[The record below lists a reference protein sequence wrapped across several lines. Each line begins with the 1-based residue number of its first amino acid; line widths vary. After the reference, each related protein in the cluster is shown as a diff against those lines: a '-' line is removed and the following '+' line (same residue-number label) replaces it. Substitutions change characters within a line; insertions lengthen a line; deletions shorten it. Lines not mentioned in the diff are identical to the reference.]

1 MLNTKYLAIPL
12 LLVSAILTGCATSRS
27 EVKLST
33 TATTPATATAV
44 SAQTQSASNGKTV
57 FIRSVKD
64 ERVFEEAPKEP
75 STPSLGSE
83 GAKGSP
89 ELIKAKAIARKRNT
103 FGKALGDVLL
113 GEGQTVTGVVKNDL
127 KNALKKA
134 GYRVEEFDAS
144 RPDMIVLDVHIK
156 QFWAWFQPGFWAI
169 KLNANI
175 ETVID
180 VSGSGSPTTVS
191 VHTEDSR
198 QVATDS
204 AWIEAVDKGRQAYE
218 AEAAI
223 KLKDLQK

>member
-33 TATTPATATAV
+33 TTATTQ
-44 SAQTQSASNGKTV
+44 SAEAISASNGRTV
-57 FIRSVKD
+57 YIRSVRD

-75 STPSLGSE
+75 STPSLGYE
-83 GAKGSP
+83 GGKGSP

-103 FGKALGDVLL
+103 FGKAMGDVLL
-113 GEGQTVTGVVKNDL
+113 GEGQTVTSVVKSDL
-127 KNALKKA
+127 RNALVKA
-134 GYRVEEFDAS
+134 GYRVEEIDAS
-144 RPDMIVLDVHIK
+144 RPDMLVLDVHIK

-180 VSGSGSPTTVS
+180 VSGFSSTTVS

-204 AWIEAVDKGRQAYE
+204 AWIEAVDKGRKAYE
-218 AEAAI
+218 AEATL
-223 KLKDLQK
+223 KLKSLQK